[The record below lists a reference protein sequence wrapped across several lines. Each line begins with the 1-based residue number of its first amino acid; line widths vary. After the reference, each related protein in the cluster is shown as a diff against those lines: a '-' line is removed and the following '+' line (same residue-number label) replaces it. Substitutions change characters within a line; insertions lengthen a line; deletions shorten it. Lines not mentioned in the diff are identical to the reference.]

1 MSGISL
7 TRNQIMQ
14 LAELAEKFSDTEW
27 FAIHEDFTS
36 GIGHTTEVKFRM
48 FKDSSKDLDTTVDIT
63 DLSTW

>member
-14 LAELAEKFSDTEW
+14 LAELVEKFSDTEW
-27 FAIHEDFTS
+27 FVIHEEFTS

>member
-1 MSGISL
+1 MNDISL

-27 FAIHEDFTS
+27 FTIHEDSTS
-36 GIGHTTEVKFRM
+36 GIGPTTEVKFCM
-48 FKDSSKDLDTTVDIT
+48 FKYSSKDFDTTVDIT